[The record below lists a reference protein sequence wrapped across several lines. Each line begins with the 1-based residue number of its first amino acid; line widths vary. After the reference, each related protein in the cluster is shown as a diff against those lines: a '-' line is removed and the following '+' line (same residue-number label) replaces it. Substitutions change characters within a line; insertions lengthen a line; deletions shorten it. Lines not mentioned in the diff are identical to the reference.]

1 MAEVGSAQW
10 TSAGSQAVICSNL
23 LIGTLEENEG
33 FVIVPSLEARFLK
46 SANDLDYKLEKSY

>member
-23 LIGTLEENEG
+23 LIGTLEENE
-33 FVIVPSLEARFLK
+33 FIVPSLEARF
-46 SANDLDYKLEKSY
+46 

>member
-23 LIGTLEENEG
+23 LIGTLEENED
-33 FVIVPSLEARFLK
+33 ARFQK

>member
-23 LIGTLEENEG
+23 LIGTLEENE
-33 FVIVPSLEARFLK
+33 FIVPSLEARFKK
-46 SANDLDYKLEKSY
+46 SANDLDYKLE